1 MITAHEVESAAF
13 DKVLRGYNVEQVD
26 EFLDRITE
34 QLNANEQRIQELTN
48 RNAEMKDTIVELG
61 HKLDGYHEDENALK
75 SALLNAQRMGENVI
89 REARQK
95 ADVLERE
102 SRIRSEDILRTGR
115 EQIKEQEIELERIKA
130 EVAQFKATI
139 LNLYKM
145 HIESLSQ
152 LPDSEPAEAQQ
163 PAQAAPAEAEQ
174 DAAPVAEPAA
184 EPETEPAAQPE
195 AEEVTEADADK
206 EEAAEDSFRGI
217 SFSD

>member
-34 QLNANEQRIQELTN
+34 QLTADELRIQELTN
-48 RNAEMKDTIVELG
+48 RNAEMKDSIVELG
-61 HKLDGYHEDENALK
+61 HKLDGYRDDENALK

-95 ADVLERE
+95 ADALERE
-102 SRIRSEDILRTGR
+102 SRIRSEDILRTGA

-152 LPDSEPAEAQQ
+152 LPGSE
-163 PAQAAPAEAEQ
+163 
-174 DAAPVAEPAA
+174 VAEKAQPAA
-184 EPETEPAAQPE
+184 EEPEEEPASEAELAP
-195 AEEVTEADADK
+195 AEEVT
-206 EEAAEDSFRGI
+206 AEPEIEPAVMITKKKRPGRSVIQTEVSGECLI
-217 SFSD
+217 